1 MAEHTQWPACETF
14 VLKHLRDGQTL
25 RCSKNDDFEFLN
37 DFMEK
42 TMKTIRQ
49 MFGLRQMAL
58 GVAPLAAGT
67 LVAMTLAA
75 SPVAA
80 QKTETA
86 IFAGGCFWCVESDFD
101 HVKGV
106 VDTTSGYIGG
116 QNQNPTYQNHPG
128 HIEAVKVTYDPSQVS
143 YDHLLDVYW
152 HSVDPTDAGGQ
163 FCDRGHSYTT
173 AIFATNSRQL
183 AEAKTTKAEVQKDL
197 GSVATVIASGG
208 TFWPAEGYHQNYYK
222 KNPLKYRYYRTGCGR
237 NATVKRIWGTK
248 AYEGI
253 KGSIS

>member
-1 MAEHTQWPACETF
+1 MRTT
-14 VLKHLRDGQTL
+14 
-25 RCSKNDDFEFLN
+25 
-37 DFMEK
+37 
-42 TMKTIRQ
+42 
-49 MFGLRQMAL
+49 AL
-58 GVAPLAAGT
+58 TRMTRAVAPFVVGAFLAAT
-67 LVAMTLAA
+67 SAVV
-75 SPVAA
+75 PVSA

-106 VDTTSGYIGG
+106 LDTTSGYIGG
-116 QNQNPTYQNHPG
+116 ENQNPTYQNHPG
-128 HIEAVKVTYDPSQVS
+128 HYEAVKITYDPSQVS

-152 HSVDPTDAGGQ
+152 HSVDPTDDGGQ

-173 AIFATNSRQL
+173 AIFATDAEQL
-183 AEAKTTKAEVQKDL
+183 KEAKATKTQVQSDL

-208 TFWPAEGYHQNYYK
+208 TFWPAEGYHQDYYK

-237 NATVKRIWGTK
+237 NATVKRVWGNK

-253 KGSIS
+253 KDAVS

>member
-1 MAEHTQWPACETF
+1 
-14 VLKHLRDGQTL
+14 
-25 RCSKNDDFEFLN
+25 
-37 DFMEK
+37 
-42 TMKTIRQ
+42 MKTIRQ

-80 QKTETA
+80 QNTETA

-253 KGSIS
+253 RGSIS

>member
-1 MAEHTQWPACETF
+1 MQMTRH
-14 VLKHLRDGQTL
+14 
-25 RCSKNDDFEFLN
+25 
-37 DFMEK
+37 
-42 TMKTIRQ
+42 
-49 MFGLRQMAL
+49 MFGLKTMACSI
-58 GVAPLAAGT
+58 APLAAGA
-67 LVAMTLAA
+67 LVAMTMTA

-80 QKTETA
+80 QKTQTA

-128 HIEAVKVTYDPSQVS
+128 HFEAVRVTYDPSQVT

-152 HSVDPTDAGGQ
+152 HSIDPTDAGGQ

-173 AIFATNSRQL
+173 AIFATDDQQL
-183 AEAKTTKAEVQKDL
+183 AEAKATKAAVQKDL
-197 GSVATVIASGG
+197 GSVATVIAMGAK
-208 TFWPAEGYHQNYYK
+208 FWPAEGYHQDYYK
-222 KNPLKYRYYRTGCGR
+222 KNPVKYRYYRTGCGR
-237 NATVKRIWGTK
+237 NATVKQVWGDK

-253 KGSIS
+253 KGAVS